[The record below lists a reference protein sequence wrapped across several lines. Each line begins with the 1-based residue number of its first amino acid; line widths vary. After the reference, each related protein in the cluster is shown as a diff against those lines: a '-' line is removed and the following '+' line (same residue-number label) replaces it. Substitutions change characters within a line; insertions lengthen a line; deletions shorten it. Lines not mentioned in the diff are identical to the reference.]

1 MAGRAPGTMR
11 PAGDLHCAG
20 QHVVGARVARSGE
33 RCVRVGSVVLAL
45 HRGVRDMA
53 ALGCPSARAARAIA
67 AGLLAIAPAAAADP
81 EPAEP
86 ARVAGVVEP
95 RAGEPPSQTPVQ
107 TPVLTPAPGRD
118 LTAADVAADPPPGLD
133 SGRLDPPEIDSPW
146 RRIARGALYV
156 PRLVLDALLFPFRG
170 ALWINEHY
178 RVTDWYDRIFYND
191 AQTLAL
197 YPTAAIDTTLGV
209 TVGARFV
216 DLDLFGEREQLGLQ
230 ITFGSWYRQ
239 IYAVSLGSGR
249 RLGERFS
256 LGLDAAYE
264 RRPHDTFYGIG
275 NGDLR
280 HSVPVPPAPVIDPLV
295 SSTALET
302 FYRQDRS
309 RATLLADLRAWRE
322 LHVRAAGTISRV
334 RFGSPDQGTPI
345 TAFYEPGGLVG
356 LGGIQYGYGELEL
369 RWDSRRNATI
379 WEPVSVHSLG
389 TLASVFAGRTHR
401 LDGGAGYSRYGLD
414 VAQFV
419 RLAEGPRVLIAHV
432 HGEGVTGRLDQVPFT
447 ELPALG
453 GPTYLRGYAL
463 DQYRD
468 RVAAFASVAYEWDL
482 SQWFAARLFTD
493 AGRVYPAL
501 DDLSLRDLRVGFG
514 LAVEAHSASSFVL
527 EASVGS
533 SIDGGLFLDLSFNPV
548 YDIQDRVRRR

>member
-1 MAGRAPGTMR
+1 
-11 PAGDLHCAG
+11 
-20 QHVVGARVARSGE
+20 
-33 RCVRVGSVVLAL
+33 
-45 HRGVRDMA
+45 MA
-53 ALGCPSARAARAIA
+53 ALGCPSARAARAIT

-81 EPAEP
+81 EPAKP
-86 ARVAGVVEP
+86 ARVAGAVEP

-107 TPVLTPAPGRD
+107 TPVRTSAPGRD
-118 LTAADVAADPPPGLD
+118 LTAAEVAADPPPGLE
-133 SGRLDPPEIDSPW
+133 SGRLDPPDTDSSW
-146 RRIARGALYV
+146 RRIARGALHV

-170 ALWINEHY
+170 ALWLNEHY

-191 AQTLAL
+191 ARTLAL

-209 TVGARFV
+209 TVGARLL

-239 IYAVSLGSGR
+239 IYSVSLGSGR

-264 RRPHDTFYGIG
+264 RRPHDAFYGIG
-275 NGDLR
+275 NGDL
-280 HSVPVPPAPVIDPLV
+280 HHGVPVPPAPVIDPLV
-295 SSTALET
+295 SSVAIET
-302 FYRQDRS
+302 FYRQDRT
-309 RATLLADLRAWRE
+309 RLTLLADLRAWRQ
-322 LHVRAAGTISRV
+322 LHLRAASSLSEV
-334 RFGSPDQGTPI
+334 SFGRPDQGTPV
-345 TAFYEPGGLVG
+345 TAVYEPSGLVG
-356 LGGIQYGYGELEL
+356 LSGIHYDYSELEV
-369 RWDSRRNATI
+369 RWDSRRNATV
-379 WEPVSVHSLG
+379 WEPASVHSLG

-401 LDGGAGYSRYGLD
+401 LDSGGDYSRYGLD

-419 RLAEGPRVLIAHV
+419 RLTEGPRVLIARV

-453 GPTYLRGYAL
+453 GPIYLRGYAL
-463 DQYRD
+463 DQFRD
-468 RVAAFASVAYEWDL
+468 RIAAFVSLAYEWDL

-501 DDLSLRDLRVGFG
+501 DALSLRDLRVGFG

-533 SIDGGLFLDLSFNPV
+533 SIDGGVFLNLSFNPV
-548 YDIQDRVRRR
+548 YDIQERVRRR

>member
-1 MAGRAPGTMR
+1 
-11 PAGDLHCAG
+11 
-20 QHVVGARVARSGE
+20 
-33 RCVRVGSVVLAL
+33 
-45 HRGVRDMA
+45 MA

-81 EPAEP
+81 EPAKP

-95 RAGEPPSQTPVQ
+95 RAGDPPAQTPVQ
-107 TPVLTPAPGRD
+107 TPVLTPMPGRD
-118 LTAADVAADPPPGLD
+118 LTAADVAADPRPGLE
-133 SGRLDPPEIDSPW
+133 SGRLDPPETDSTW
-146 RRIARGALYV
+146 RRIARGALYL

-170 ALWINEHY
+170 ALWVNEHY

-191 AQTLAL
+191 AHTLAL
-197 YPTAAIDTTLGV
+197 YPTGAIDTTLGV

-230 ITFGSWYRQ
+230 VTFGSWYRQ
-239 IYAVSLGSGR
+239 IYSVSLGSGR

-264 RRPHDTFYGIG
+264 RRPHDAFYGIG
-275 NGDLR
+275 NGDV
-280 HSVPVPPAPVIDPLV
+280 HHDVPVPPAPVIDPLV
-295 SSTALET
+295 SATAIET
-302 FYRQDRS
+302 FYRQDRW
-309 RATLLADLRAWRE
+309 RATLLADLRAWRQ
-322 LHVRAAGTISRV
+322 LHLRVAGAISRV

-356 LGGIQYGYGELEL
+356 LGGIEYGYGELEL

-401 LDGGAGYSRYGLD
+401 LDGGAGYARYGVDL
-414 VAQFV
+414 AQFV
-419 RLAEGPRVLIAHV
+419 RIAEGPRVVIVHV
-432 HGEGVTGRLDQVPFT
+432 HGEGVTGDLDQVPFT

-463 DQYRD
+463 DQFRD
-468 RVAAFASVAYEWDL
+468 RIAAFVSLAYEWDL
-482 SQWFAARLFTD
+482 SQSLSARLFTD
-493 AGRVYPAL
+493 AGRVYPSL
-501 DDLSLRDLRVGFG
+501 DELSLRGLRVGFG

-533 SIDGGLFLDLSFNPV
+533 SIDGGLFLNLSFNPV
-548 YDIQDRVRRR
+548 YDIQERVRRR